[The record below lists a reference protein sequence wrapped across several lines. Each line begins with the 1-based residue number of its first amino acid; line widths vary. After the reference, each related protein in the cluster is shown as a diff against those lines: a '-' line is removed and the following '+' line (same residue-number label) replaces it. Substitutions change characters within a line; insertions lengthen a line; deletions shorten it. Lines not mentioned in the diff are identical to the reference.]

1 MIHKASNPL
10 GKFRGGARA
19 VEEPVAAV
27 GHDVENPGGSGGD
40 HRPTHRHRLDE
51 SETEGF
57 NVRGKDENVKS
68 GVKLLRP
75 LGRGMPRH
83 SRSKSAYTTEKFR
96 LKSLFRRVPAG

>member
-1 MIHKASNPL
+1 MIHKASDPF
-10 GKFRGGARA
+10 GKSRGGARA

-40 HRPTHRHRLDE
+40 HRPVHRHRLDE
-51 SETEGF
+51 SETESFG
-57 NVRGKDENVKS
+57 VRRKDENVKS

-75 LGRGMPRH
+75 LGRRMPRH
-83 SRSKSAYTTEKFR
+83 SRTESAHTTEKFR